1 MNFIINNIFLIT
13 IIVVSLFLLLLPT
26 LQGRGA
32 SISTYHVTKKMNESK
47 VLILDVS
54 KPEEFATGHV
64 PKAMNIPIAEL
75 PEKLGRIERYKTE
88 PIVIVCATGSR
99 AAKATTVLKKAGFKD
114 VSSMEGGM
122 KEWKSQ
128 NMPLSTNV
136 AAEASEKSKQKGK
149 AKA

>member
-1 MNFIINNIFLIT
+1 MMMDKL
-13 IIVVSLFLLLLPT
+13 V
-26 LQGRGA
+26 
-32 SISTYHVTKKMNESK
+32 SK

-88 PIVIVCATGSR
+88 PIVIVCPTGSR

-128 NMPLSTNV
+128 NMPLNTSS
-136 AAEASEKSKQKGK
+136 APEASEKGKQKGK